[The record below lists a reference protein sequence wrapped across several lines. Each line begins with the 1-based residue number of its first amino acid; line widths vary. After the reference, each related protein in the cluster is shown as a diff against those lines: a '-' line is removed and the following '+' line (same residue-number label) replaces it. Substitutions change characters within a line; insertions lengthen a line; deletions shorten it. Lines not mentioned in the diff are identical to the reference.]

1 MISWNETMAVETALS
16 MKALYDQDFVLWAS
30 KTAELLK
37 LKKFDEVDWEN
48 LIEEVECMGKSDRRA
63 VESLL
68 TQLIE
73 HLFKLA
79 YHKSER
85 ERERNVCHWVG
96 EIASFRTQLGEW
108 LETTT
113 LSNHARDYFQKAY
126 SNARKTLIQ
135 AKTVTGDAIPVEP
148 PFSLEQVLDG
158 EWFPIDIDHYF
169 DV

>member
-1 MISWNETMAVETALS
+1 MAVETALS

-113 LSNHARDYFQKAY
+113 LSQPCAGLFSKSRLERSKNPNTSENRPWRRDFSRA
-126 SNARKTLIQ
+126 SFLPR
-135 AKTVTGDAIPVEP
+135 TGKGS
-148 PFSLEQVLDG
+148 FNYQGRSFFG
-158 EWFPIDIDHYF
+158 EERH
-169 DV
+169 

>member
-1 MISWNETMAVETALS
+1 MAVQTALS
-16 MKALYDQDFVLWAS
+16 MKALYDLDFVLWAS

-68 TQLIE
+68 TRLIE
-73 HLFKLA
+73 HLSRLA

-96 EIASFRTQLGEW
+96 EIASFRTRLGEW

-113 LSNHARDYFQKAY
+113 LTNHARDYFQKAY

-135 AKTVTGDAIPVEP
+135 AKTVTDDAIPVEP
-148 PFSLEQVLDG
+148 SFSLEQVLDG
-158 EWFPIDIDHYF
+158 EWFPIAIDYYF

>member
-37 LKKFDEVDWEN
+37 LKKFDDVDWEN

-73 HLFKLA
+73 HLL
-79 YHKSER
+79 
-85 ERERNVCHWVG
+85 
-96 EIASFRTQLGEW
+96 
-108 LETTT
+108 
-113 LSNHARDYFQKAY
+113 
-126 SNARKTLIQ
+126 
-135 AKTVTGDAIPVEP
+135 
-148 PFSLEQVLDG
+148 VLRYLV
-158 EWFPIDIDHYF
+158 WFDRGS
-169 DV
+169 

>member
-1 MISWNETMAVETALS
+1 MAVETALS

-37 LKKFDEVDWEN
+37 LKKFDDVDWEN
-48 LIEEVECMGKSDRRA
+48 LIEEVECMGKSDGRA

-113 LSNHARDYFQKAY
+113 LTNHARDYFQKAY

-135 AKTVTGDAIPVEP
+135 AKAVTRDAIPLEP
-148 PFSLEQVLDG
+148 PFSLEHVLDG

>member
-1 MISWNETMAVETALS
+1 MISGNETMAVETALS

-73 HLFKLA
+73 HQFKLA

-85 ERERNVCHWVG
+85 ERERNVCNWVG

-126 SNARKTLIQ
+126 SNARKILIQ

>member
-1 MISWNETMAVETALS
+1 MAVETAFS

-37 LKKFDEVDWEN
+37 LKKFDDVDWEN

-68 TQLIE
+68 TRLIE

-113 LSNHARDYFQKAY
+113 LTNHARDYFQKAC

-135 AKTVTGDAIPVEP
+135 AKAVTRDAIPVEP

-158 EWFPIDIDHYF
+158 DWFPIDIDHYF
-169 DV
+169 DDFPFT

>member
-1 MISWNETMAVETALS
+1 MAVETALS

-79 YHKSER
+79 YHRSER

-169 DV
+169 DDFPFT